1 MKKFITTL
9 TFILA
14 IIILPKSVYAITS
27 LDDVIKDG
35 KLEVPSVAPTNFG
48 EYYDFIGN
56 YLMELDGVE
65 TAYPSNANA
74 DYTVADI
81 DIDYKNGTSESR
93 SAVQIVYTGGD
104 STIKTKLEQFAS
116 KFVMGQTF
124 LVKDLEIINYL
135 ANIDNSNS
143 FEEVRNVM
151 LNYSS
156 EFRELMG
163 NTNVKLSLNTPTGMG
178 DAGTLFEAHLGDSVI
193 SYKGIAYAT
202 TMALGVRVEH
212 IIYVADGTTN
222 LKTAAQE
229 RIDNYIGSG
238 KFTVTDGGTV
248 DSLYT
253 DPADKD
259 NDFSELGIDATS
271 VENYYNLSNGTET
284 IPVLIIADSSKMTN
298 PSYLSKDLDSNILIS
313 SENHN
318 VPLDT
323 QVSANKLSS
332 GDKYNKIIQ
341 VLDVTDNVTYDLE
354 LYSKTLERNITK
366 LENGKFLVRIP
377 LPDTLKGKENL
388 TVYFVKSDNSIEEH
402 TPTIGTDYIE
412 FETDHF
418 SIYTVAE
425 SKNTQTS
432 STEGATESTSEPI
445 TNKINNPETLDNIL
459 IYFEV
464 SLMSLLGLGIIYK
477 KIKTN

>member
-1 MKKFITTL
+1 MKKLITTL

-14 IIILPKSVYAITS
+14 ILILPKSVYAITS
-27 LDDVIKDG
+27 LDDVIIDG
-35 KLEVPSVAPTNFG
+35 KLEVPSVAPANFS

-65 TAYPSNANA
+65 SAYPSNANA

-81 DIDYKNGTSESR
+81 DIDYKNGTSENR

-116 KFVMGQTF
+116 KFVLGQTF

-222 LKTAAQE
+222 LKDAAQE

-238 KFTVTDGGTV
+238 KFTVSDGGTI

-253 DPADKD
+253 DPVDKD
-259 NDFSELGIDATS
+259 NDFAELEIDPTT

-284 IPVLIIADSSKMTN
+284 IPVLIIADSSKMKT
-298 PSYLSKDLDSNILIS
+298 PSYMSKDLDTNVSVSTDNS
-313 SENHN
+313 T

-323 QVSANKLSS
+323 YVKATKITS
-332 GDKYNKIIQ
+332 GEEYEKIIK
-341 VLDVTDNVTYDLE
+341 VLNITDNETFDLE
-354 LYSKTLERNITK
+354 LFSSTLKDNIKK
-366 LENGKFLVRIP
+366 LDNGKFLVKIP
-377 LPDTLKGKENL
+377 ISNELNDKDLV
-388 TVYFVKSDNSIEEH
+388 VYFVNKDNTIEEH
-402 TPTIGTDYIE
+402 EAKVIDGYVQ
-412 FETDHF
+412 FETNHF
-418 SIYTVAE
+418 SIYTVAAKTTE
-425 SKNTQTS
+425 TNTDS
-432 STEGATESTSEPI
+432 STTPEETP
-445 TNKINNPETLDNIL
+445 INNPETYDNI
-459 IYFEV
+459 
-464 SLMSLLGLGIIYK
+464 SLYMIIAIISTLGLGLSIK